1 MSLCFKMRRYKHAD
15 VGVPSAGSGIC
26 SAAPW
31 RADPEVLA
39 ETRGQACSTSCP
51 NDHAT
56 DKGGSQRFEICL
68 YLMALSLIAFGH
80 WGVRWGYVG
89 KASIHRVLKPSEA
102 HCVTI
107 FCGLVG
113 L

>member
-1 MSLCFKMRRYKHAD
+1 
-15 VGVPSAGSGIC
+15 
-26 SAAPW
+26 
-31 RADPEVLA
+31 
-39 ETRGQACSTSCP
+39 
-51 NDHAT
+51 
-56 DKGGSQRFEICL
+56 
-68 YLMALSLIAFGH
+68 MALSLIAFGH